1 MANEKPK
8 QKKAKKRGIAFWQ
21 ILLVVIIIVIAVIL
35 TLTDFITDIIWFGEM
50 GYTAVFLKEIFTKL
64 ELGVP
69 IFAIVTLFA
78 VILLNALKRGF
89 LKKNSLVLQDKKE
102 KKRVLIISW
111 VLACTFSLL
120 LTVMIVSDLWFQI
133 LQFLNSTDF
142 NVADPLFHKDVSF
155 YIFKLDFLRGLASGA
170 TFIIVALAIM
180 IGLFYI
186 LLLGFARSEG
196 AADAE
201 AAEAEAEEEEPQQ
214 ETYSSAE
221 EAKAD
226 YGTSGTGN
234 SGPFRSTGYNPRNP
248 WGAPGMDEILS
259 ELLSRGRKASY
270 QKNPGG
276 PNEMRSK
283 GKALLNVAGRE
294 IIILAILFFLSIAAN
309 FYLSQFNLLY
319 SGTGAAY
326 GAGFT
331 DINVTLNVYRAMII
345 FSLAAAVCTAIA
357 IKKKNIKL
365 GLIFPVLMIIV
376 SLAGTGVAGAV
387 QSYIVAPDELN
398 KESKYLK
405 NNIEFTRLAYNLQ
418 NIKVEDFT
426 AKGDIDRLDVL
437 ENMETFSNIRIN
449 DFDPAN
455 QFYNQTQSIRSYYQ
469 FNDVD
474 VDRYYINGEYTQVF
488 LSAREINQHYEDSWL
503 IRHLKY
509 THGYGITLSRVD
521 RITSS
526 GQPDMLIGSI
536 PPVSNVPE
544 IQIERPEIY
553 YGESTNDY
561 VITNTGEP
569 EFDYPS
575 GESNQYCEYEGTGG
589 IKLNLINRILFAL
602 KERTLKI
609 LISTNINGDSRILIN
624 RNILQRV
631 QKIAPFLA
639 INDDPYIVVENGKAY
654 WIVDAFTQSPYY
666 PYSEPYNKS
675 TDVNYVRNS
684 VKIVIDAYNGT
695 TDFYICDTEDP
706 LVTTLSRIYPTLFK
720 SLDKMPE
727 ALRAHLQYPNSL
739 FNIQAYVFTKY
750 HMTDVAVFYQSEDQW
765 SISNESYGQATK
777 QMTPNY
783 FIMKLPGES
792 EGEFVSAIPYTPNGK
807 SNMTGILM
815 ARQDGENYGQLVL
828 YRMPKDRTIYGPMQI
843 EAQINQDAEI
853 SKEFALWN
861 NSGSSYL
868 RGNLFVIPVEDAL
881 LYVEPVYLEATS
893 TSLPEVK
900 RVVMFYGD
908 KVAYEPTLAEALDSL
923 FGEGAGDPLKTAYPV
938 VTGKQMA
945 EDIRSGKLD
954 PDQPAA
960 DPGSQGSQEGQ
971 GQPGSQGSQEGGE
984 LNTDDVKGLITQL
997 TELLQK
1003 LNALLPAIG
1012 SEEDASGAAIETS
1025 PAALN

>member
-1 MANEKPK
+1 MAETVKKPK
-8 QKKAKKRGIAFWQ
+8 KKNVNRIIRTVFIIA
-21 ILLVVIIIVIAVIL
+21 LLVIL
-35 TLTDFITDIIWFGEM
+35 SILALGDFITDFIWFREV
-50 GYTAVFLKEIFTKL
+50 GYTEVFLKELFTKL
-64 ELGVP
+64 ELGLP
-69 IFAIVTLFA
+69 IFLGVTLLA
-78 VILLNALKRGF
+78 VALLNALKSGF
-89 LKKNSLVLQDKKE
+89 LKKNQLVLGDKSV
-102 KKRVLIISW
+102 KKRVRIISI
-111 VLACTFSLL
+111 VLSATFSLL

-133 LQFLNSTDF
+133 LQFINSTDF

-170 TFIIVALAIM
+170 TIIIVALAIM
-180 IGLFYI
+180 IGLFYV

-196 AADAE
+196 SSAAAE
-201 AAEAEAEEEEPQQ
+201 EAEAEAEVFRN
-214 ETYSSAE
+214 AE
-221 EAKAD
+221 EARAAAENEQ
-226 YGTSGTGN
+226 SGQNGQGPKTY
-234 SGPFRSTGYNPRNP
+234 SGI
-248 WGAPGMDEILS
+248 DDILS
-259 ELLSRGRKASY
+259 EFMA
-270 QKNPGG
+270 KNRQSGPRRD
-276 PNEMRSK
+276 PNEFRTK
-283 GKALLNVAGRE
+283 GRALLNVAGRE
-294 IIILAILFFLSIAAN
+294 IIFLAILFFLSIAAN

-319 SGTGAAY
+319 GGTGTAY

-345 FSLAAAVCTAIA
+345 FSLAAAVCMAIA
-357 IKKKNIKL
+357 IRKKSIKL

-376 SLAGTGVAGAV
+376 SLAGTGIAGAV

-398 KESKYLK
+398 KESKYIN
-405 NNIEFTRLAYNLQ
+405 NNIQYTRLAYNLQ
-418 NIKVEDFT
+418 NIKVEDY
-426 AKGDIDRLDVL
+426 AVKGDIDRLDVL
-437 ENMETFSNIRIN
+437 DNMETFSNIRIN
-449 DFDPAN
+449 DFEPTN

-488 LSAREINQHYEDSWL
+488 LSAREINQQYEDSWL

-526 GQPDMLIGSI
+526 GQPEMLIGSI
-536 PPVSNVPE
+536 PPVSDVPE
-544 IQIERPEIY
+544 IVIQRPEIY

-569 EFDYPS
+569 EFDFPS
-575 GESNQYCEYEGTGG
+575 GESNQYCQYQGTGG
-589 IKLNLINRILFAL
+589 IKLNMLNRILFAI

-624 RNILQRV
+624 RNIVNRV
-631 QKIAPFLA
+631 KKIAPFLS
-639 INDDPYIVVENGKAY
+639 INDDPYVVVEDGKVY
-654 WIVDAFTQSPYY
+654 WIIDAFTQSAYY
-666 PYSEPYNKS
+666 PYSEPYSAS
-675 TDVNYVRNS
+675 TNVNYIRNS
-684 VKIVIDAYNGT
+684 VKIVVDAYNGDT
-695 TDFYICDTEDP
+695 NFYICDEEDP
-706 LVTTLSRIYPTLFK
+706 LVRTLAKIYPSLFK
-720 SLDKMPE
+720 KLDEMPQF
-727 ALRAHLQYPNSL
+727 LKAHLQYPNNL

-815 ARQDGENYGQLVL
+815 ARQDGDNYGQLVL

-868 RGNLFVIPVEDAL
+868 RGNLFVIPVEDSL
-881 LYVEPVYLEATS
+881 LYVEPVYLTATS

-908 KVAYEPTLAEALDSL
+908 KVAYEPTLAECLDVL
-923 FGEGAGDPLKTAYPV
+923 FGSGAGDPLKTAYPV
-938 VTGKQMA
+938 VTGKQMV
-945 EDIRSGKLD
+945 EDIKSGKLD
-954 PDQPAA
+954 LDMPSQGGQGA
-960 DPGSQGSQEGQ
+960 DPSQQGSQGGSQEGQ
-971 GQPGSQGSQEGGE
+971 GSQE
-984 LNTDDVKGLITQL
+984 LSTDDVKGLITQL
-997 TELLQK
+997 TELLEK
-1003 LNALLPAIG
+1003 LNALLP
-1012 SEEDASGAAIETS
+1012 SPEPEEAPSDAAIETS
-1025 PAALN
+1025 PAAID